1 MALSKPILNPIGAWD
16 VAVGAIFTFNVIGG
30 DQVQGNKLTIMKQSD
45 QSIVYEE
52 QVSSFVY
59 THTVPA
65 DAPDLTNDEY
75 YVAYI
80 QTVRTEGGS
89 DVYSEPSNSIQ
100 FYCYT
105 TPTFEFVDLPAEVPS
120 SEYTFEATYSQEEGE
135 ELSTYSFYI
144 YNINGVL
151 IKTSGILY
159 ASNLV
164 PTMVGDEI
172 TYDLSYTIQGLEN
185 TLAYYIELVG
195 TTVANTQLTTGR
207 EYFVVNYSGAIS
219 GVLLKATNQC
229 DQGNILIESFLD
241 VMNGQ
246 TLKDPTYVENKEID
260 LRDNEVVWDDL
271 SEQTDF
277 SIRIVFRAPNSN
289 TATLM
294 TFEDDDG
301 TRELV
306 YHYNPTNKQSYC
318 SCGAQV
324 TTSALYGKPNDLIK
338 YVVVVKRIS
347 DDWFVAWDVY
357 EQPSGTLYTDNNVAK
372 VDSLGTLTPDVSY
385 SLDNDGNLIAT
396 YPDGYE
402 FSYNE
407 LNGDIT
413 LTI

>member
-1 MALSKPILNPIGAWD
+1 
-16 VAVGAIFTFNVIGG
+16 
-30 DQVQGNKLTIMKQSD
+30 MKQSD

-59 THTVPA
+59 THTVSA

-246 TLKDPTYVENKEID
+246 TLKDPTYVENKEVD

-294 TFEDDDG
+294 TFEDNDG
-301 TRELV
+301 TRELI

-324 TTSALYGKPNDLIK
+324 TTATLSGKPNDLIK

-347 DDWFVAWDVY
+347 GNWSVSWDVY

>member
-16 VAVGAIFTFNVIGG
+16 VTVGAIFTFNVIGG

-65 DAPDLTNDEY
+65 DAPDLTNGEY

-294 TFEDDDG
+294 TFEDDNG

-324 TTSALYGKPNDLIK
+324 TTAALYGKPNDLIK

-347 DDWFVAWDVY
+347 GDWFVGWDVY

-396 YPDGYE
+396 YPDGYK
-402 FSYNE
+402 FSYNK